1 MQCPL
6 RKALPQLGPG
16 RGSSKRDIGEGA
28 TLGGGIWVG
37 GWLSGRG
44 GGRPGSGRGGG
55 SDSGPSSLAGAAD
68 DKAGAARRHGGPGL
82 AGRREGAR
90 PGESR

>member
-28 TLGGGIWVG
+28 PWEGASGWVG
-37 GWLSGRG
+37 GCPGGEGAARG
-44 GGRPGSGRGGG
+44 AAGAGVRLRPQLAGGG
-55 SDSGPSSLAGAAD
+55 S
-68 DKAGAARRHGGPGL
+68 R
-82 AGRREGAR
+82 
-90 PGESR
+90 